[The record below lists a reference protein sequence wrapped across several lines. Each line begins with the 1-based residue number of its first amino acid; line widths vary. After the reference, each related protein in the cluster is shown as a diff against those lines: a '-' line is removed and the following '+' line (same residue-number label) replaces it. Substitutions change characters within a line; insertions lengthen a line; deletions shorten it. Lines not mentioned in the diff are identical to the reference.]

1 MSTLITTPDMMTRQD
16 DMVLTVTVGTLHSDQ
31 EGDIILV
38 YVNEGE
44 DDAMVLRFDRLSRR
58 ARHLIESM
66 AQDPLHVLSQPP
78 THGQA
83 AHPTG

>member
-1 MSTLITTPDMMTRQD
+1 MSTLITTPDTTTHQD
-16 DMVLTVTVGTLHSDQ
+16 DMVMTVTVGTLHTDQ

-44 DDAMVLRFDRLSRR
+44 DDSMVLRFDRLSRR

-66 AQDPLHVLSQPP
+66 AQDPLHVLSHTPP
-78 THGQA
+78 HGQA
-83 AHPTG
+83 AHPAG